1 MDIWGV
7 DIISMS
13 FGWPSEKFDGFELVE
28 SAIDAAYSAKV
39 LMFAAG
45 SNSGGKKG
53 RAYPASSPHVI
64 CVHSTNTYGSAS
76 DFSPTA
82 ELNAVNLA
90 TVGESVQS
98 AWPSAPEGIA
108 SRSGTS
114 YATPIMAGMAA
125 FLLQYARIHLSETV
139 AKSLKRRNKMEALL
153 QRVATRAHQRGD
165 RQRDDYFYVQLSPQ
179 KHNLFGQ
186 SVDYIN
192 QEIEIAISA

>member
-1 MDIWGV
+1 
-7 DIISMS
+7 MS
-13 FGWPSEKFDGFELVE
+13 FGWPSEDFDGFELVDE
-28 SAIDAAYSAKV
+28 AIDAAYSNKV

-45 SNSGGKKG
+45 SNSGGKTG

-82 ELNAVNLA
+82 EHNAVNLA

-98 AWPSAPEGIA
+98 AWPSAPDGIA

-114 YATPIMAGMAA
+114 YATPIMVGIAA
-125 FLLQYARIHLSETV
+125 FLLQYARIHCSAKV
-139 AKSLKRRNKMEALL
+139 ARSLKRRDKMEALL
-153 QRVATRAHQRGD
+153 QRVAMRAHTRND
-165 RQRDDYFYVQLSPQ
+165 RQRDDYFYVQLSLQ

-186 SVDYIN
+186 TLEYIN
-192 QEIEIAISA
+192 GEIEMAISA